1 MGFYIFRA
9 LFPAFPIDVF
19 LTIYCIKKGL
29 KKIGAFIP
37 VPLYFINAYIWAM
50 ILSASVSRFR
60 GQGALGLAVIIY
72 IGIAFFIF
80 RLVVGLMLLIIKN
93 NKT

>member
-9 LFPAFPIDVF
+9 LFPAFPIDVIF
-19 LTIYCIKKGL
+19 TIYCIKKGL
-29 KKIGAFIP
+29 KIIGAFVP
-37 VPLYFINAYIWAM
+37 VPLYFINAYIWTI
-50 ILSASVSRFR
+50 ILSASDSRFR
-60 GQGALGLAVIIY
+60 GQGALGLIVIMY
-72 IGIAFFIF
+72 IGIAFCIL